1 MFCIFND
8 LLEPSCGNSW
18 DCDEILLQRIFLMKG
33 MNAGSLLQLFTEN
46 CWHTRLSWSHWHYTN
61 RWQHYVN
68 QRTIILMGEQWTLN
82 VWPQLLMNGNV
93 WSSVGST
100 LKVLFQETFPM
111 SGKMEMIIQSVYCIK
126 KKCRVLLLFILIIN
140 IRSVA
145 FFYLFS

>member
-18 DCDEILLQRIFLMKG
+18 DCDEILLQRIFLMRS